1 MLTPVDIQQKKFH
14 VGLGYDKKDV
24 NTFFDS
30 VSESYEALYRSNAEL
45 KEKVS
50 ILNDTLQNYRS
61 KESHLEKSLKRA
73 EKDTVETISN
83 ATKEAKGIIRDAKIQ
98 ANNIVADAEK
108 RLEHL
113 EDEIALLEAKYT
125 AYKSNFCSLIKKQFE
140 FLGEQ
145 DFDPSSMI
153 DDRAWALIGGEEK
166 QASSSVSDGFGAYTG
181 DPQMRDESTLGGF
194 GSGDTTSTSAV
205 YTQSLSAG
213 ENFVDPFK
221 PKDQEDYNPFDKK
234 SKNTEEK
241 KSTLKVAN
249 SAEDRKKMK
258 RATVGSSEAAAAMQ
272 KAKEAAQAKPES
284 KPEPKPDIKPEPASR
299 PEVKPE
305 SKPEPVVPEVKPEP
319 KPEPVVP
326 EVKSESKPEPEK
338 KEEAVDEIPT
348 ILSHL
353 SESTDDE
360 DDTIAEDHTESVEG
374 EVEEKKNGPALIGE
388 GDDDDSETDDDGFE
402 FI

>member
-30 VSESYEALYRSNAEL
+30 VSESYESLYRSNAEL

-83 ATKEAKGIIRDAKIQ
+83 ATKEAKEIIRDAKIQ
-98 ANNIVADAEK
+98 ATNIVSDAEK

-125 AYKSNFCSLIKKQFE
+125 AYKSNFCSLLKKQFE

-153 DDRAWALIGGEEK
+153 DDRAWTLLGGEEK
-166 QASSSVSDGFGAYTG
+166 QKNTASVGEGFGAYTG
-181 DPQMRDESTLGGF
+181 DPQLRDESTLGGF

-221 PKDQEDYNPFDKK
+221 PKDQKDYNPFDSKG
-234 SKNTEEK
+234 KNTEEK
-241 KSTLKVAN
+241 KSSLKVAN

-258 RATVGSSEAAAAMQ
+258 RATVGSSEAAAAVQ
-272 KAKEAAQAKPES
+272 KAKEAAAKAAKTP
-284 KPEPKPDIKPEPASR
+284 KPEPKPEPVPEPKREAR
-299 PEVKPE
+299 PE
-305 SKPEPVVPEVKPEP
+305 PEVKPEP
-319 KPEPVVP
+319 KPEPAPAP
-326 EVKSESKPEPEK
+326 ERKPEPEVK
-338 KEEAVDEIPT
+338 PEPAPKEPDDIDEIPT
-348 ILSHL
+348 ISHL
-353 SESTDDE
+353 PESDDATDAEESE
-360 DDTIAEDHTESVEG
+360 ESIEG
-374 EVEEKKNGPALIGE
+374 EVESKKNNGPALIGE
-388 GDDDDSETDDDGFE
+388 GEDDDTETDDDGFE

>member
-1 MLTPVDIQQKKFH
+1 M
-14 VGLGYDKKDV
+14 
-24 NTFFDS
+24 
-30 VSESYEALYRSNAEL
+30 YRSNAEL

-83 ATKEAKGIIRDAKIQ
+83 ATKEAKGILRDAKIQ

-108 RLEHL
+108 RLERL
-113 EDEIALLEAKYT
+113 EDEIAILEAKYT
-125 AYKSNFCSLIKKQFE
+125 AYKSNFCSLIQKQFE

-153 DDRAWALIGGEEK
+153 DDRAWALMGGEEK
-166 QASSSVSDGFGAYTG
+166 PTSSSVSDGFGAYTG

-221 PKDQEDYNPFDKK
+221 PKDQKDYNPFDAKN
-234 SKNTEEK
+234 KNTEEK

-249 SAEDRKKMK
+249 SAEERKKMK

-284 KPEPKPDIKPEPASR
+284 KPQAKPDIKPEPASR
-299 PEVKPE
+299 SEVKQESKQEAVAPEVKQEQNTEPVVSEVKPE
-305 SKPEPVVPEVKPEP
+305 SKPEP
-319 KPEPVVP
+319 
-326 EVKSESKPEPEK
+326 EK
-338 KEEAVDEIPT
+338 KVESVDEIPT
-348 ILSHL
+348 ISHL
-353 SESTDDE
+353 SESTDDK
-360 DDTIAEDHTESVEG
+360 DDTIAEDHTESIEG

-388 GDDDDSETDDDGFE
+388 GDDEETETDDDGFE

>member
-30 VSESYEALYRSNAEL
+30 VSESYESLYRSNAEL

-83 ATKEAKGIIRDAKIQ
+83 ATKEAKEIIRDAKIQ
-98 ANNIVADAEK
+98 ANNIVSDAEK
-108 RLEHL
+108 RLERL

-125 AYKSNFCSLIKKQFE
+125 AYKSNFCSLLKKQFE

-153 DDRAWALIGGEEK
+153 DDRAWTLMGGEEK
-166 QASSSVSDGFGAYTG
+166 QASASAGDGFGAYTG
-181 DPQMRDESTLGGF
+181 DPQLRDESTLGGFNGGF

-221 PKDQEDYNPFDKK
+221 PKEQKDYNPFDAKGK
-234 SKNTEEK
+234 GSEEK
-241 KSTLKVAN
+241 KSSLKVAN
-249 SAEDRKKMK
+249 SAEERKKMK
-258 RATVGSSEAAAAMQ
+258 RATVGSSEAAAAVQ
-272 KAKEAAQAKPES
+272 KAREAAAQTAKAP
-284 KPEPKPDIKPEPASR
+284 
-299 PEVKPE
+299 
-305 SKPEPVVPEVKPEP
+305 KPEP
-319 KPEPVVP
+319 KPEPPEPKREARPEPERAPEPEAKPEPTPEPAPERKLEP
-326 EVKSESKPEPEK
+326 EVKPEPVP
-338 KEEAVDEIPT
+338 KEPDIDEIPT
-348 ILSHL
+348 ISHL
-353 SESTDDE
+353 SVSD
-360 DDTIAEDHTESVEG
+360 DDTDTEESAESIEG
-374 EVEEKKNGPALIGE
+374 EVETKKNNGPALIGE
-388 GDDDDSETDDDGFE
+388 GEDDDAETDDDGFE

>member
-284 KPEPKPDIKPEPASR
+284 KPEPKPDIKPEP
-299 PEVKPE
+299 KPE
-305 SKPEPVVPEVKPEP
+305 SKPGPKPEP
-319 KPEPVVP
+319 KPDIKPEPVVS
-326 EVKSESKPEPEK
+326 EVKSEPKPEPEK
-338 KEEAVDEIPT
+338 KEEAVGEIPT

-353 SESTDDE
+353 SESMDDE